1 LIVSKILRGKESN
14 MNSWKKRNR
23 TETRMSSRTMKS
35 IVEEAMP
42 EMSLSLVRIF
52 NELLGPR
59 CWQDDFLEVNTG
71 T

>member
-1 LIVSKILRGKESN
+1 
-14 MNSWKKRNR
+14 MNNWKKRNG

-59 CWQDDFLEVNTG
+59 CWQDDFIEVNTG